1 MTVKNLKGVTAASDQ
16 LMKAFK
22 DGNEESFSA
31 AMVSLSK
38 EIQDKIL
45 EEATAKN
52 QDQLVLMNRGQRVL
66 TTQETKFYNEVGFG
80 SCIAATTRL
89 TPAAI
94 SASQHGGVRPWWLQG
109 SRVT

>member
-66 TTQETKFYNEVGFG
+66 TTQETKFYNEVVKNEGFA
-80 SCIAATTRL
+80 SDLSQRSYRDYQS
-89 TPAAI
+89 I
-94 SASQHGGVRPWWLQG
+94 SRSNGRSSNGFA
-109 SRVT
+109 